1 MQPPVIASP
10 LKRYFIRRI
19 KLLNTGGDAPFTKY
33 QKINE
38 ILVSL
43 DMQSFTRE

>member
-1 MQPPVIASP
+1 MQPLVIAFP
-10 LKRYFIRRI
+10 LKQYFICRI

>member
-1 MQPPVIASP
+1 MQPLVIASP
-10 LKRYFIRRI
+10 LKRYFICRI
-19 KLLNTGGDAPFTKY
+19 KLLNTGGGASFTKY